1 MTALEPAPALGPPTG
16 PPAAPVAL
24 AEDDGW
30 RDVADRL
37 DRLPLAALGALAGHL
52 AGKLGVPLPG
62 SAVPR

>member
-1 MTALEPAPALGPPTG
+1 MNAPEPAPALGPPTG
-16 PPAAPVAL
+16 PPDAPVAL

-37 DRLPLAALGALAGHL
+37 DRLPAASLRALAGRL
-52 AGKLGVPLPG
+52 AGKLGLPLPG